1 MKLAAGDPTHRAQ
14 AIAIVTLLSS
24 YYPFTPLEWD
34 GLASE
39 EKLSFYQLAGDRDGE
54 CGNDGERQWHSQGHA
69 GALADADNPPLSENE
84 LMSVKVKR
92 VRKKL
97 GLSQAD
103 FAARFRINI
112 ARLKDIEQGRTR
124 KRPDPA
130 LMAYLSVIER
140 EPEAVDRA
148 LANDG

>member
-1 MKLAAGDPTHRAQ
+1 MTKR
-14 AIAIVTLLSS
+14 V
-24 YYPFTPLEWD
+24 
-34 GLASE
+34 
-39 EKLSFYQLAGDRDGE
+39 KLSEGKPSELTDEQRRRLEAMSDAE
-54 CGNDGERQWHSQGHA
+54 INE